1 MALPPVPPQR
11 LTPREA
17 AMAEYR
23 SVWLQEAQGL
33 IAGEAITPYPPG
45 IPLVLPGEELTAEVL
60 AWIAVCKHQGQ
71 HMSGMADST
80 LETIRVVWK

>member
-1 MALPPVPPQR
+1 M
-11 LTPREA
+11 TPREA
-17 AMAEYR
+17 ALTDYR
-23 SVWLQEAQGL
+23 SVLLQEAQGL

-60 AWIAVCKHQGQ
+60 AWITACKRQGQ
-71 HMSGMADST
+71 HMSGMADTT